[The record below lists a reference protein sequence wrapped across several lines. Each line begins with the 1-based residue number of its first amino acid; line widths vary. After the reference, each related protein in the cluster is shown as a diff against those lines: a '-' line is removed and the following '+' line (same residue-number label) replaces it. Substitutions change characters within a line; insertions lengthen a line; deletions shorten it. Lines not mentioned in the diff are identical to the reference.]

1 MVHISE
7 DFIQDRVEELKT
19 REDVLAVGVVGSY
32 ARSPD
37 EDHNDLDIFVIVDG
51 NWIKRKTE
59 VVKGV
64 PVEYFFNS
72 MEKAKEWLKKE
83 EWWKNYHWYTNCNV
97 IYDPEEKF
105 NQLKKEAERVKQ
117 DRVDLDDENLEEM
130 AYEIWDAKKDLET
143 DDVSQKRY
151 MLNTFFDKLIQMHYL
166 LEGEVPVKKNFRVKH
181 LKEFSGYM
189 YKLAQDFLLA
199 SSTMEKEN
207 KLEKMIEHVSR
218 ELPDTAPEWET
229 EKEGN

>member
-1 MVHISE
+1 M
-7 DFIQDRVEELKT
+7 
-19 REDVLAVGVVGSY
+19 
-32 ARSPD
+32 
-37 EDHNDLDIFVIVDG
+37 
-51 NWIKRKTE
+51 KRKTE

-64 PVEYFFNS
+64 PIEYFFNS
-72 MEKAKEWLKKE
+72 IEKAKEWLNGE
-83 EWWKNYHWYTNCNV
+83 DWWKNYHWYTNCKV

-105 NQLKKEAERVKQ
+105 DDLKKEAERVKE
-117 DRVDLDDENLEEM
+117 DRLDLTDEDLEEM
-130 AYEIWDAKKDLET
+130 AYEIWDARKDLET
-143 DDVSQKRY
+143 DDVAQKRY
-151 MLNTFFDKLIQMHYL
+151 MLNSSFDDLIRMHYL

-207 KLEKMIEHVSR
+207 KLEKMIEHVSK